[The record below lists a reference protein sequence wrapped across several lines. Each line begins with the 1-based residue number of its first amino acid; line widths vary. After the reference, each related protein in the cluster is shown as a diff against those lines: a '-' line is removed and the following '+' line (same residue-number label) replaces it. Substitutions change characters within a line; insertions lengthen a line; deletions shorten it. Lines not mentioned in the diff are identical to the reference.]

1 MISELLSNPSMI
13 HAAAVHMPIA
23 AAMLGLILI
32 VLSAIFHQNNTLRA
46 VTVLIFAIL
55 AVSAWVGIETGED
68 ARDLVPPTAPKAVA
82 DQITDHAASAQ
93 SVLYSGI
100 VALVL
105 VLISLIRVEFLRK
118 GGLLLAA
125 VAALTCNVFVAKT
138 GHMGGALVYNEGV
151 GTPMSHQS
159 PAPVAPVTEDPA
171 PVEPVMET
179 PVEDSA
185 SAEEAPVMETPAPA
199 TTPAPVPEEQPE
211 EELVAIRA
219 IDLEEAKAVSFT
231 RDIWPLLDDQ
241 CVVCHESPD
250 PDGDYDITTVENM
263 LKAGKK
269 GGPGVVPGKPDES
282 SIILYIRGVYNPR
295 MPEDED
301 PLSEDDLHMLRM
313 WIAAGAI
320 DDGAA
325 APVEGEMTDE
335 APTTEVPVETP
346 APEESTPAPAEE
358 EMKDE
363 VSASEAPVETP
374 APEEPTP
381 APAEEEMKDEAPAVE
396 APAETPAPEVAPE
409 AAPVEEE
416 MKDEAPATE
425 VPAETPAP
433 EVTPEAAPVEEAVE
447 AAPEATPEAPAPAVE
462 SVTEANPANEA

>member
-23 AAMLGLILI
+23 AAMFGLILI
-32 VLSAIFHQNNTLRA
+32 VLSAIFHQNNTLRS

-55 AVSAWVGIETGED
+55 VVSAWVGIETGED

-82 DQITDHAASAQ
+82 DQITDHAASAEK
-93 SVLYSGI
+93 VLYSGG

-105 VLISLIRVEFLRK
+105 VLISLIRVEVLRK

-125 VAALTCNVFVAKT
+125 VAALVCNVFVAKT

-151 GTPMSHQS
+151 GTPMSHQ
-159 PAPVAPVTEDPA
+159 APTPVPPVTEPPA

-185 SAEEAPVMETPAPA
+185 PAAEAPVMETPAPVPA
-199 TTPAPVPEEQPE
+199 PTPAPEPVEEPE
-211 EELVAIRA
+211 EELVAIRE
-219 IDLEEAKAVSFT
+219 IDMEQAKAVSFT
-231 RDIWPLLDDQ
+231 RDVWPLLDDQ

-269 GGPGVVPGKPDES
+269 GGPGVIPGKPDES

-301 PLSEDDLHMLRM
+301 PLSEDDLHLLRM

-320 DDGAA
+320 DDSAA
-325 APVEGEMTDE
+325 APAEEEMKDE
-335 APTTEVPVETP
+335 APATEAPVESP
-346 APEESTPAPAEE
+346 APEETTPAPAEE
-358 EMKDE
+358 EMKN
-363 VSASEAPVETP
+363 EAPVETP
-374 APEEPTP
+374 APVETTPTP
-381 APAEEEMKDEAPAVE
+381 AEAEMKDEAPAVE
-396 APAETPAPEVAPE
+396 APAEAPVPEIAPE

-416 MKDEAPATE
+416 VKDEAPTTE
-425 VPAETPAP
+425 APAETPAP
-433 EVTPEAAPVEEAVE
+433 EVSLEAAPVEDTAE
-447 AAPEATPEAPAPAVE
+447 AAPEAAPEAPAPAVE

>member
-23 AAMLGLILI
+23 AAMFGLILI
-32 VLSAIFHQNNTLRA
+32 VLSAIFHQNNTLRS

-55 AVSAWVGIETGED
+55 VVSAWVGIETGED

-82 DQITDHAASAQ
+82 DQITDHAASAEK
-93 SVLYSGI
+93 VLYSGG

-105 VLISLIRVEFLRK
+105 VLISLIRVEVLRK

-125 VAALTCNVFVAKT
+125 VAALVCNVFVAKT

-151 GTPMSHQS
+151 GTPMSHQ
-159 PAPVAPVTEDPA
+159 APTPVPPVTETPA

-179 PVEDSA
+179 PVEGGA
-185 SAEEAPVMETPAPA
+185 PAAEAPVMETPAPTVA
-199 TTPAPVPEEQPE
+199 PEPAEEPE
-211 EELVAIRA
+211 EELVAIRE
-219 IDLEEAKAVSFT
+219 IDMEQAKAVSFT
-231 RDIWPLLDDQ
+231 RDVWPLLDDQ

-269 GGPGVVPGKPDES
+269 GGPGVIPGKPDES

-320 DDGAA
+320 DDSAA
-325 APVEGEMTDE
+325 
-335 APTTEVPVETP
+335 
-346 APEESTPAPAEE
+346 APAEE

-363 VSASEAPVETP
+363 APATEAPVETP
-374 APEEPTP
+374 APVETTPAPAEAEMKDEAPAVDAPVETPAPVETTP
-381 APAEEEMKDEAPAVE
+381 APAEEEMKDEAPALE
-396 APAETPAPEVAPE
+396 A
-409 AAPVEEE
+409 
-416 MKDEAPATE
+416 
-425 VPAETPAP
+425 PAETPAP
-433 EVTPEAAPVEEAVE
+433 EVTPEAAPVEDAVE
-447 AAPEATPEAPAPAVE
+447 AAPEAAPEAPAPVVE